1 VIPGLET
8 LLGGL
13 IGGAF
18 RLGQAVLDAREKQ
31 RDREH
36 EHQMLELEGRLAR
49 EVGEQNMRTIG
60 LVGEIQLQAG
70 ELQAV
75 KEVSQ
80 AQATEAAQAGGFVS
94 GLSASVRPVVT
105 YVLLF
110 FYCAVKIAGIAYAW
124 PQDGAI
130 GAIMG
135 AYAESDMAIFS
146 SILAF
151 WFVDRSLRRGR
162 SHVAA

>member
-1 VIPGLET
+1 MIPGLET

-36 EHQMLELEGRLAR
+36 EQQMLELEGRLAR
-49 EVGEQNMRTIG
+49 EVGEQNMRAIG
-60 LVGEIQLQAG
+60 LVGDIQLHAA
-70 ELQAV
+70 ELQVV
-75 KEVSQ
+75 KEV
-80 AQATEAAQAGGFVS
+80 AQVQSSEASQAGGFVS

-105 YVLLF
+105 YVLLL

-124 PQDGAI
+124 PVEGAMS
-130 GAIMG
+130 AIMG
-135 AYAESDMAIFS
+135 AYAEGDMAIFS

>member
-1 VIPGLET
+1 MIPGLET

-31 RDREH
+31 RDRDH
-36 EHQMLELEGRLAR
+36 EHRMLELEGRQAK
-49 EVGEQNMRTIG
+49 EIGEQNMRLIG
-60 LVGEIQLQAG
+60 LAGDIQLQAA

-80 AQATEAAQAGGFVS
+80 AQAVEATQAGGFVAA
-94 GLSASVRPVVT
+94 LSATVRPVVT
-105 YVLLF
+105 YALLF

-124 PQDGAI
+124 PQEGAMS
-130 GAIMG
+130 AIMG
-135 AYAESDMAIFS
+135 AYSESDMAIFS